1 MLILNATGP
10 GYRVGVREGVA
21 AAGAQRRDLGN
32 RKLKPEAG
40 KTARRLNRHPGSNP
54 EASGS

>member
-21 AAGAQRRDLGN
+21 AAGAQCRDLGN
-32 RKLKPEAG
+32 R
-40 KTARRLNRHPGSNP
+40 N
-54 EASGS
+54 